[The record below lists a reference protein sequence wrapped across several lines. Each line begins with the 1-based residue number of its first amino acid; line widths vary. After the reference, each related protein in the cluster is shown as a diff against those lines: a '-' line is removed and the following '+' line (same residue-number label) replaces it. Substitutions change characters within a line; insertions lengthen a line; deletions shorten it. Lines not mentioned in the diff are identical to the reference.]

1 MFLTLC
7 AQFAYAAGA
16 MVSWAENSESDLAGY
31 RVYYGTASRDYE
43 SSLDAGDFTS
53 VEIDDLTPGTT
64 YYIAVTAYDTS
75 GSESDF
81 SEEVQVAIPADS
93 SEILPP
99 GTDSGGGG
107 GGGGGCFIST
117 SHNQLPDFAGAAF
130 LMLGGTVLLGIS
142 RLLRKHTIH

>member
-1 MFLTLC
+1 MAITFF
-7 AQFAYAAGA
+7 AQFAYAAGV

-53 VEIDDLTPGTT
+53 IEIDGLTPGNT
-64 YYIAVTAYDTS
+64 YYIAVTAYDDQ
-75 GSESDF
+75 GNESDF
-81 SEEVQVAIPADS
+81 SDEVQVAIPADA

-107 GGGGGCFIST
+107 GGGGCFIST
-117 SHNQLPDFAGAAF
+117 SDYETFDFTGVSF
-130 LMLGGTVLLGIS
+130 LILGGIVLLGIS
-142 RLLRKHTIH
+142 SLLRKYTDR